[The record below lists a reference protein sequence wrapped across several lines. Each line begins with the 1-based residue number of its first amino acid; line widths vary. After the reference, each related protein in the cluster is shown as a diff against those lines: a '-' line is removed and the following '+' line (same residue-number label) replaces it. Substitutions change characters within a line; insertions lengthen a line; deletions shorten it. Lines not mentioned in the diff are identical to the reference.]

1 MKGAKGGN
9 RDRIISW
16 LFSEKTRKKR
26 EEILEEEKNEEIKTE
41 EKRRE
46 RRKINKNNKEN
57 KPNNKHDNNSNNID
71 DIEVSNPVLDEE
83 IEILDI
89 SSDYIRDSKNIKD
102 LKETGKNTQE
112 TSEEIDDDL
121 DITLIDIFDTSRD
134 KKPPSLFVDEE
145 VVEVIKEQ
153 NKKESSK
160 EETNIEIAEIN
171 EEKEVSHLFPEV
183 DYVDIS
189 ETSINDSLEKPELIQ
204 ISIIEEINDLIR
216 NDLYDLRDIK
226 YRIEVLSEQ
235 EQDEVLLENVEKIQ
249 KELEILIKQFEEI
262 KKKYDYLYTFISVKD
277 IDFINQLYLSGAIL
291 NYIEEGKDGIDNSN
305 TIDQIHEIEEFID
318 IINGIIEIE
327 KQKDLVSE
335 SVDAK
340 LVDFN
345 IRDDEFIKLQ
355 DQYTKVEDINHL
367 LEKYNEEISSY
378 IKSINDKIANSLDIS
393 TRIET
398 TMRIVPDV
406 NRIIQ
411 ATTLMASSEL
421 IPPTPIGQLFKA
433 TVFISAAHML
443 ATAVTPEFEQHEVT
457 NTIVIDYSSDIKLG
471 LDDIKTALGNIDYAF
486 DEISYM
492 KNLFE
497 KEFSDYKDTIPE
509 YDELIKNI
517 FSMEKELTRQQ
528 SIVYG
533 YNNEL
538 EHSLIVNNQKVK
550 RYENE

>member
-1 MKGAKGGN
+1 MKGSKGGN

-26 EEILEEEKNEEIKTE
+26 EEELEEEKQEEIKNE
-41 EKRRE
+41 GKRKE
-46 RRKINKNNKEN
+46 RRTSKNNKEN
-57 KPNNKHDNNSNNID
+57 SNTNNGNNIENLEV
-71 DIEVSNPVLDEE
+71 IEQPILEEE

-89 SSDYIRDSKNIKD
+89 STDYISYPKEKKKKN
-102 LKETGKNTQE
+102 EE
-112 TSEEIDDDL
+112 ASEEINEEL
-121 DITLIDIFDTSRD
+121 DVTLIDIFDTSRD
-134 KKPPSLFVDEE
+134 KKPPTLFIDEE
-145 VVEVIKEQ
+145 VVEEIKEQ
-153 NKKESSK
+153 NKKQPLK
-160 EETNIEIAEIN
+160 EKKNIEEEEIV

-189 ETSINDSLEKPELIQ
+189 DNNINDKLEKPELIQ

-226 YRIEVLSEQ
+226 YRIEVLSDQ

-249 KELEILIKQFEEI
+249 KELEELIKQFEEI
-262 KKKYDYLYTFISVKD
+262 KKKYDDLYGFISVKD

-305 TIDQIHEIEEFID
+305 TINQIHEIEEFID

-335 SVDAK
+335 SVDNK

-355 DQYTKVEDINHL
+355 DQYTKVEDINRL
-367 LEKYNEEISSY
+367 LDKYNDEISSF
-378 IKSINDKIANSLDIS
+378 IGNINDKIANSLDIS

-406 NRIIQ
+406 NRILQ
-411 ATTLMASSEL
+411 ATILMASSDL
-421 IPPTPIGQLFKA
+421 IPPTPVGQLFKA
-433 TVFISAAHML
+433 TLFISAAHML
-443 ATAVTPEFEQHEVT
+443 ATAVTPEFEQNEVT
-457 NTIVIDYSSDIKLG
+457 TTNVIDYSNDIKVG

-492 KNLFE
+492 KDLFE
-497 KEFSDYKDTIPE
+497 KEFSEYKDSIPE

-517 FSMEKELTRQQ
+517 FSIEKELMRQQ

-538 EHSLIVNNQKVK
+538 EQSLIVNNQKVK